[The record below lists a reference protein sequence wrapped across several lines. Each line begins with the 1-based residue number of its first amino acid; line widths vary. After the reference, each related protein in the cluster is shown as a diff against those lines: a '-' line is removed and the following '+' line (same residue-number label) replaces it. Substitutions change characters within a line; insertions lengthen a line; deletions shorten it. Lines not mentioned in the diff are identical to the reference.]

1 MIKWLQTDESSRKVL
16 FTIANVESG
25 STNLGILREMTG
37 RYLGQGLDVR
47 QQETVL
53 KNLINRLQAKDLV
66 IREGDVV
73 KMSQEGYRAYQDLYF
88 G

>member
-37 RYLGQGLDVR
+37 RYLGRGLDVR

-66 IREGDVV
+66 VREGDVV

>member
-37 RYLGQGLDVR
+37 RYLGRGLDVR